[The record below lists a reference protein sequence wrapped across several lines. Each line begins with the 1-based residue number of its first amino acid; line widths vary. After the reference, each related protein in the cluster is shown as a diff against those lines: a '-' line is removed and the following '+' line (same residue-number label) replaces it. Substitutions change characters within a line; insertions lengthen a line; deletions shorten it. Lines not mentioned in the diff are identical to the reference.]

1 MQGLKKNEFI
11 HPSDEIKT
19 VGGKVVGIRPES
31 QQTIISGASGY
42 NGETENIN
50 TQGGYLHSTPKN
62 TTQGFMDED
71 GQNNQS
77 QKMLLH
83 GTPNSLD

>member
-31 QQTIISGASGY
+31 
-42 NGETENIN
+42 
-50 TQGGYLHSTPKN
+50 
-62 TTQGFMDED
+62 
-71 GQNNQS
+71 
-77 QKMLLH
+77 
-83 GTPNSLD
+83 